1 MHFHLHNRR
10 RHITGGKQT
19 GVAIITALLIV
30 TIAAT
35 VSITI
40 STQLQLDVRRT
51 GNMIALDQTDIYVSF
66 IEKFTQDTLKNADA
80 FDELTKKLREEG
92 KFEAIYPVENG
103 TVEGQITDLNSC
115 INLNSLLDLVT
126 GAPDATVEERVNQLF
141 SNNNIPRSMTAAII
155 DWIDADLNT
164 TRSPDGAEDG
174 HYLNLEQPYHT
185 ANQEISSITE
195 LRLIKG
201 AENLQATPTYT
212 PYANILALAE
222 AFREDDNNWPSLC
235 AFKTKSGV
243 PSLINVNTA
252 SRDVLLSL
260 AGTMTTAIVD
270 DIIACRGT
278 KGNKL
283 KDVDDFAN
291 CSSGSGTVGTI
302 VTNRDKLGAE
312 SNYFLLKTKVSVGDA
327 KKITY
332 SIIFRDPSGKT
343 EIISRTQRT
352 L

>member
-10 RHITGGKQT
+10 KHLTGRKQT

-66 IEKFTQDTLKNADA
+66 IEKFTQDTLKNATA
-80 FDELTKKLREEG
+80 FDELTKTLREKG

-103 TVEGQITDLNSC
+103 TVEGKITDLNSC
-115 INLNSLLDLVT
+115 INLNSLLDPG
-126 GAPDATVEERVNQLF
+126 GAPDLTTAERVKQLF
-141 SNNNIPRSMTAAII
+141 SNNNIPTTMVAAII
-155 DWIDADLNT
+155 DWIDTDLST

-185 ANQEISSITE
+185 ANQELSSITE

-201 AENLQATPTYT
+201 AENQQATPTYT
-212 PYANILALAE
+212 PYANVLALAE

-235 AFKTKSGV
+235 AFKTKSGA

-270 DIIACRGT
+270 DIIACRGV

-283 KDVDDFAN
+283 KDADDFAN

-302 VTNRDKLGAE
+302 VTNRDNLGAE

-343 EIISRTQRT
+343 EVISRTQRT